1 MASLFSPICSHSIAA
16 AFFLGPDTAP
26 DLTDPNI
33 RAFLWHNI
41 WWIIGTTGTLIAT
54 GWIVGR
60 FVYTS
65 LLKETQFRLSAYE
78 KDLKAANEK
87 LEHASRDVEAAHR
100 KRQKEIEQG
109 VRVEKQ
115 KNRMQTVGVMLQ
127 VVLLLVMGFSVYLQ
141 THWTLMPTKTAEQ
154 REKPPLTPVSAQLVP
169 ATGNT
174 KPSLPNPQHK
184 KPTHP
189 KSLAQAPPKG
199 EAPAT
204 TNVPSEQTQ
213 DPQ

>member
-1 MASLFSPICSHSIAA
+1 MASLFSPICSQSIAA
-16 AFFLGPDTAP
+16 VFFLGPDTSP
-26 DLTDPNI
+26 DLTDPSI
-33 RAFLWHNI
+33 QAFLWRNI
-41 WWIIGTTGTLIAT
+41 WWIIGTTGTLIGT

-127 VVLLLVMGFSVYLQ
+127 VLLLLVMGFSVYLQ
-141 THWTLMPTKTAEQ
+141 THWTFMPAKHAEQ
-154 REKPPLTPVSAQLVP
+154 RENPPVTSLPAQLTP
-169 ATGNT
+169 ATDNT
-174 KPSLPNPQHK
+174 KPSLPNSQHK

-189 KSLAQAPPKG
+189 KSSAQAPPKG
-199 EAPAT
+199 EAPST
-204 TNVPSEQTQ
+204 TNAPVEQKQ
-213 DPQ
+213 NP